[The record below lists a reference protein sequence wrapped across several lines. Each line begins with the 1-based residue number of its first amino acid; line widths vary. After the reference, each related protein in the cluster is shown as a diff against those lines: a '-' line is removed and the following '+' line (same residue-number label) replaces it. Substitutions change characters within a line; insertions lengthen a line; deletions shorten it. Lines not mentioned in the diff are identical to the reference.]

1 MAAALQGYRRGASPL
16 QPDLFLMPGR
26 LLPLLTHLAAAA
38 APQVDLTGQDAAVAR
53 ELMEAAGEYLLPGL
67 RRLRD
72 GSCDGAGPLDMTRRT
87 AFLVI
92 SVQLAGLMA
101 LAGLSADCA
110 GALHTTDRRPA
121 LTDELMRPQAT
132 CSGQRAKP
140 SGSHLACSAM
150 LRLNGSGRAA
160 AALAGKPHPRRCRS
174 LSSRQLDSQ
183 FGYPSRV
190 QEVGTSGKSQGW
202 ESCTSITGPQSRR
215 QSTAQEAMSFSIEDV
230 DSEAEKQAAVAEE
243 ILLSCTTFNILAPIY
258 KRIDNQG
265 LRESQLKD
273 IWLARNEQILSMLLG
288 KASSMIC
295 LQEFWLGSKELVS
308 LYQEKLGQAGYSTY
322 TLARTNNRGDGLITA
337 IDTSKLSVVDYKELL
352 FHDCGDRVA
361 QLLRVKSKL
370 AGADGG
376 PLEMLLLN
384 THLLFPHNANS
395 CLIRLRQAYKILEYV
410 ENYKL
415 ANNLPLMPII
425 LCGDWNGSKRGQVYK
440 FLRSQGFVSSFDLA
454 HKYTDTERQKW
465 VSHKNHRGNIC
476 GVDFIWLLNP
486 VGQTKPLTAD
496 WKAAVFGMIKAKL
509 REFGLNQRAAFEFFM
524 EDGSDGDD
532 RVTLKDFQ
540 TAMDKLGLTS
550 SESVGLTRKEIVEL
564 MDSADTDGNGYI
576 DYEEFKNLLSTPTM
590 EEAYTR
596 IKEATGI
603 VEQPWLPT
611 ASNAFQQSPHGHADS
626 PAPTSSL
633 QAPAHAVESR
643 MRDSILEC
651 DRQLAVRHK
660 LEDCIA
666 AGLVRDLS
674 LENGMEDGHS
684 HGFSF
689 AVKEAHFYPP
699 ETELGKWPDN
709 FTLSDHA
716 PLTAVFQAVA

>member
-1 MAAALQGYRRGASPL
+1 
-16 QPDLFLMPGR
+16 
-26 LLPLLTHLAAAA
+26 
-38 APQVDLTGQDAAVAR
+38 
-53 ELMEAAGEYLLPGL
+53 
-67 RRLRD
+67 
-72 GSCDGAGPLDMTRRT
+72 MTRRT

-121 LTDELMRPQAT
+121 LTDELTRPQAT

-140 SGSHLACSAM
+140 SGHPACSAS

-160 AALAGKPHPRRCRS
+160 TALAGKLHPRRCRTF
-174 LSSRQLDSQ
+174 SSPQLDSQ
-183 FGYPSRV
+183 FGHPSRA
-190 QEVGTSGKSQGW
+190 EEARASGKSQG
-202 ESCTSITGPQSRR
+202 CTSPPGTQGRR

-258 KRIDNQG
+258 KRMDNQG
-265 LRESQLKD
+265 LRESQLKN
-273 IWLARNEQILSMLLG
+273 IWLARNQQILTMLLE

-440 FLRSQGFVSSFDLA
+440 FLRSQGFVSSYDLA

-509 REFGLNQRAAFEFFM
+509 KEFGLNQRAAFEFFM

-576 DYEEFKNLLSTPTM
+576 DYEEFKDCPSSFGRLPQLSLN
-590 EEAYTR
+590 
-596 IKEATGI
+596 
-603 VEQPWLPT
+603 V
-611 ASNAFQQSPHGHADS
+611 
-626 PAPTSSL
+626 L
-633 QAPAHAVESR
+633 QAVESR
-643 MRDSILEC
+643 MRDSILES

-666 AGLVRDLS
+666 AGLVRGLS

>member
-1 MAAALQGYRRGASPL
+1 
-16 QPDLFLMPGR
+16 
-26 LLPLLTHLAAAA
+26 
-38 APQVDLTGQDAAVAR
+38 
-53 ELMEAAGEYLLPGL
+53 
-67 RRLRD
+67 
-72 GSCDGAGPLDMTRRT
+72 MTRRT
-87 AFLVI
+87 AFLAI
-92 SVQLAGLMA
+92 SVQLVGLMA

-110 GALHTTDRRPA
+110 G
-121 LTDELMRPQAT
+121 PQ
-132 CSGQRAKP
+132 G
-140 SGSHLACSAM
+140 
-150 LRLNGSGRAA
+150 
-160 AALAGKPHPRRCRS
+160 
-174 LSSRQLDSQ
+174 
-183 FGYPSRV
+183 
-190 QEVGTSGKSQGW
+190 
-202 ESCTSITGPQSRR
+202 RR

-258 KRIDNQG
+258 KRMDNQG

-273 IWLARNEQILSMLLG
+273 IWLARNQQILTMLLE

-295 LQEFWLGSKELVS
+295 LQEFWLGSKDLVS
-308 LYQEKLGQAGYSTY
+308 LYQEKLGQAGYSTF

-337 IDTSKLSVVDYKELL
+337 IDTSKLSVIDYKELL

-440 FLRSQGFVSSFDLA
+440 FLRSQGFVSSYDLA

-486 VGQTKPLTAD
+486 VWQTKPLTTE

-509 REFGLNQRAAFEFFM
+509 KEFGLNQRAAFEFFM

-540 TAMDKLGLTS
+540 AAMDKLGLTS

-576 DYEEFKNLLSTPTM
+576 DYEEFK
-590 EEAYTR
+590 
-596 IKEATGI
+596 
-603 VEQPWLPT
+603 
-611 ASNAFQQSPHGHADS
+611 
-626 PAPTSSL
+626 
-633 QAPAHAVESR
+633 AVESR
-643 MRDSILEC
+643 MRESILEC

-666 AGLVRDLS
+666 AGLARDLS